1 MTAPPQ
7 DRSRVAATPSIP
19 ATPAAAAFTLLEILL
34 AIAVVAAL
42 VSLSLAG
49 TRHLAAQAREARC
62 QNNLRQL
69 GAAFFAF
76 AGDHNMRLHLFSY
89 KDAGSSVSWLNYLS
103 GNVTSDHT
111 YSSKIV
117 STVYL
122 PPSDVALCP
131 DFAPRNYLTTAR
143 NNIYASHPRDPND
156 PASFIPPGRS
166 STSAGVTL
174 SLVSDPASYWL
185 LADSYHGDTKK
196 QIYIVQSGANQP
208 TGMHFRHRNRA
219 HVLYADGHVS
229 AEDFETMKNLPVNA
243 VTSGFDAEGNRLR

>member
-1 MTAPPQ
+1 MTASPQ
-7 DRSRVAATPSIP
+7 DRSRVNAMPS
-19 ATPAAAAFTLLEILL
+19 TPASAAFTLLEVLL
-34 AIAVVAAL
+34 AIAILAAL

-69 GAAFFAF
+69 GATLFAF

-89 KDAGSSVSWLNYLS
+89 KDAGSSVSWLDYLS

-122 PPSDVALCP
+122 PPSDIAVCP
-131 DFAPRNYLTTAR
+131 AFAPKTYQPSPRNY
-143 NNIYASHPRDPND
+143 IYGSRPRDLND

-166 STSAGVTL
+166 DTSAGVVL
-174 SLVSDPASYWL
+174 SLVTNPASYWL
-185 LADSYHGDTKK
+185 LADSYHSDKK
-196 QIYIVQSGANQP
+196 SQIYIVQGGLSQP
-208 TGMHFRHRNRA
+208 TGMHFRHHDRA
-219 HVLYADGHVS
+219 HVLYADGHVG
-229 AEDFETMKNLPVNA
+229 AENFKTMKNLPVNA
-243 VTSGFDAEGNRLR
+243 VESGFDAEGNRLR